1 LTESDLPLMSV
12 SALNRLVSQAIVQKF
27 PLVRLNAELS
37 QVMQAASGHWYL
49 TLKDSQASLRA
60 VLFRKEASALAF
72 RPIEGMQV
80 ELRVV
85 PGLYEPKGEFQVRV
99 LSMAQAGLGSL
110 FERFQRL
117 KSLLE
122 ADGIFDPA
130 HKKAFPPRVGRIG
143 VVTSL
148 GAAALRDVLVTL
160 TNHAPRLEVTVF
172 ASLVQG
178 AEAPAALLSA
188 LGRAAQSEIDLLIIA
203 RGGGSLEDLW
213 AFNDERLVRALA
225 QFPVYTVAGVGHET
239 DLSLVDLAADFRA
252 ATPTAA
258 ALWASQ
264 REQAAI
270 QALQAMALAQVN
282 AMQRR
287 LAIAQQQTDRAAM
300 ALPNPRA
307 RLALQKLQWMRQA
320 ERFLRLGGH
329 RLEAARSQLSALS
342 ARLTSLDPTAVL
354 SRGYALVFDDAGRP
368 VVSIEGLASG
378 QPVSLAFA
386 DGKARAQIE
395 GIEWAEGKPRT
406 V

>member
-1 LTESDLPLMSV
+1 LTESDLPLLSV
-12 SALNRLVSQAIVQKF
+12 SGLNRLVSQAIGQKF

-60 VLFRKEASALAF
+60 VLFRREAAGLAF
-72 RPIEGMQV
+72 RPAEGMQV

-122 ADGIFDPA
+122 ADGVFDPA
-130 HKKAFPPRVGRIG
+130 RKKAFPPRVSRIG
-143 VVTSL
+143 IVTSL

-172 ASLVQG
+172 PSLVQG

-188 LGRAAQSEIDLLIIA
+188 LGRAAQAEIDLLIIA

-213 AFNDERLVRALA
+213 AFNDERLVRAVA
-225 QFPVYTVAGVGHET
+225 QCPVYTVAGVGHET
-239 DLSLVDLAADFRA
+239 DLSLVDLAADHRA

-264 REQAAI
+264 REEAFIQML
-270 QALQAMALAQVN
+270 QALGSAQAS

-287 LAIAQQQTDRAAM
+287 LGIAQQQIDRAAM
-300 ALPNPRA
+300 TLPNPRS
-307 RLALQKLQWMRQA
+307 RLALQKLQWVRQA

-329 RLEAARSQLSALS
+329 RLEAAQSRLSGLS
-342 ARLTSLDPTAVL
+342 ARLRALDPTAVL
-354 SRGYALVFDDAGRP
+354 SRGYTLVFDAAGRP
-368 VVSIEGLASG
+368 VVSIEGIVAG
-378 QPVSLAFA
+378 QAVSLAFA
-386 DGKARAQIE
+386 DGKARARIE
-395 GIEWAEGKPRT
+395 GIESAEGKPPT
-406 V
+406 A

>member
-1 LTESDLPLMSV
+1 MTESDLPLLSV
-12 SALNRLVSQAIVQKF
+12 SGLNRLVSQAIGQKF

-60 VLFRKEASALAF
+60 VLFRREAASLAF
-72 RPIEGMQV
+72 RPAEGMQV

-122 ADGIFDPA
+122 ADGVFDPER
-130 HKKAFPPRVGRIG
+130 KKAFPSRVDRIG

-160 TNHAPRLEVTVF
+160 TNHAPRLEVIVF
-172 ASLVQG
+172 PSLVQG
-178 AEAPAALLSA
+178 VEAPAALLAA
-188 LGRAAQSEIDLLIIA
+188 LGRAAQSKIDLLIIA

-225 QFPVYTVAGVGHET
+225 QCPMYTVAGVGHET
-239 DLSLVDLAADFRA
+239 DLSLVDLAADHRA

-264 REQAAI
+264 REE
-270 QALQAMALAQVN
+270 ALMQRLEALGLAQTH
-282 AMQRR
+282 AIQRR
-287 LAIAQQQTDRAAM
+287 LAIAQQQVDRAAM
-300 ALPNPRA
+300 TLPDPRA
-307 RLALQKLQWMRQA
+307 RLALQKLQWVRQA

-329 RLEAARSQLSALS
+329 RLDAARSLLSGLS
-342 ARLTSLDPTAVL
+342 VRLRALDPTAVL
-354 SRGYALVFDDAGRP
+354 SRGYTLVFDAAGRP
-368 VVSIEGLASG
+368 VVSIEGIVAG

-386 DGKARAQIE
+386 DGKARARIE
-395 GIEWAEGKPRT
+395 GIESVEGKPPT
-406 V
+406 A

>member
-1 LTESDLPLMSV
+1 MTESDLPLLSV
-12 SALNRLVSQAIVQKF
+12 SGLNRLVSQAIGQKF

-49 TLKDSQASLRA
+49 TLKDAQASLRA
-60 VLFRKEASALAF
+60 VLFRREAASLAF
-72 RPIEGMQV
+72 RPTEGMQV

-99 LSMAQAGLGSL
+99 LAMTQAGLGSL

-122 ADGIFDPA
+122 ADGVFDPA
-130 HKKAFPPRVGRIG
+130 RKKAFPSRVDRIG

-160 TNHAPRLEVTVF
+160 TNHGPRLEVMVF
-172 ASLVQG
+172 PSLVQG
-178 AEAPAALLSA
+178 AEAPAALLAA
-188 LGRAAQSEIDLLIIA
+188 LGRAAEAEIDLLIIA

-225 QFPVYTVAGVGHET
+225 QCPVYTVAGVGHET
-239 DLSLVDLAADFRA
+239 DLSLVDLAADYRA

-264 REQAAI
+264 REEAFIQRL
-270 QALQAMALAQVN
+270 QALGLAQAN
-282 AMQRR
+282 AIQRR
-287 LAIAQQQTDRAAM
+287 LAIAQQQVDRAAM
-300 ALPNPRA
+300 TLPDPRA
-307 RLALQKLQWMRQA
+307 RLALQKLQWVRQA

-329 RLEAARSQLSALS
+329 RLDAARSLLSGLS
-342 ARLTSLDPTAVL
+342 VRLRSLDPTAVL

-368 VVSIEGLASG
+368 VVSIHGIVSG
-378 QPVSLAFA
+378 QPVSLAFS
-386 DGKARAQIE
+386 DGKARARIE
-395 GIEWAEGKPRT
+395 GIASAEGKPRT
-406 V
+406 D

>member
-1 LTESDLPLMSV
+1 LTESDLPLLSV
-12 SALNRLVSQAIVQKF
+12 SGLNRLVSQAIGQKF

-60 VLFRKEASALAF
+60 VLFRREAANLAF
-72 RPIEGMQV
+72 RPAEGMQV

-122 ADGIFDPA
+122 AEGVFDPA
-130 HKKAFPPRVGRIG
+130 RKKAFPPRVRRIG

-148 GAAALRDVLVTL
+148 GAAALRDVVVTL
-160 TNHAPRLEVTVF
+160 TNHAPRLEVVVF

-188 LGRAAQSEIDLLIIA
+188 LARAAQSQIDLLIIA

-213 AFNDERLVRALA
+213 AFNDEQLVRTVA

-239 DLSLVDLAADFRA
+239 DLSLVDLAADHRA

-264 REQAAI
+264 AEQAFVQVLEAAGTAQARAI
-270 QALQAMALAQVN
+270 
-282 AMQRR
+282 QRR
-287 LAIAQQQTDRAAM
+287 LAIAQQQLDRAAM

-307 RLALQKLQWMRQA
+307 RLALQKLQWVRQA
-320 ERFLRLGGH
+320 ERFFRLGGH
-329 RLEAARSQLSALS
+329 RLDAARGRLAGLS
-342 ARLTSLDPTAVL
+342 ARLSALDPTAVL
-354 SRGYALVFDDAGRP
+354 SRGYALVFDAAGRP
-368 VVSIEGLASG
+368 VVSIAGIAPG
-378 QPVSLAFA
+378 QSVSLAFA

-395 GIEWAEGKPRT
+395 GIESAEGKPPT
-406 V
+406 A

>member
-1 LTESDLPLMSV
+1 MTESDLPLLSV
-12 SALNRLVSQAIVQKF
+12 SALNRLVSQAIGQKF

-60 VLFRKEASALAF
+60 VLFRREAAGLAF
-72 RPIEGMQV
+72 RPTEGMQV

-99 LSMAQAGLGSL
+99 LSMTPAGLGSL

-122 ADGIFDPA
+122 ADGVFDPA
-130 HKKAFPPRVGRIG
+130 RKKVFPPRVDRIG

-160 TNHAPRLEVTVF
+160 TRHAPRLNVTVF

-178 AEAPAALLSA
+178 TEAPAALLAA
-188 LGRAAQSEIDLLIIA
+188 LERAGRSEIDLLLIT

-213 AFNDERLVRALA
+213 AFNDDRLVRALA
-225 QFPVYTVAGVGHET
+225 RFPVYTVAGVGHET
-239 DLSLVDLAADFRA
+239 DLSLVDLAADHRA

-264 REQAAI
+264 REE
-270 QALQAMALAQVN
+270 ALMQRLEALGLAQAH

-287 LAIAQQQTDRAAM
+287 LAMAQQQVDRAAM
-300 ALPNPRA
+300 TLPNPRA
-307 RLALQKLQWMRQA
+307 RLALQKLQWIRQA
-320 ERFLRLGGH
+320 ERFLRLGKY
-329 RLEAARSQLSALS
+329 RLEAARGQLAGLS
-342 ARLTSLDPTAVL
+342 ERRRSLDPTAVL
-354 SRGYALVFDDAGRP
+354 SRGYAMVFEASGRP
-368 VVSIEGLASG
+368 VGSIAGLIAGES
-378 QPVSLAFA
+378 VSLAFA
-386 DGKARAQIE
+386 DGKARACIE
-395 GIEWAEGKPRT
+395 EIEAAEGKPRT
-406 V
+406 A